1 MNAGRVHVSRFM
13 FHAGIA
19 YMARKIGIDL
29 GTANVLVYVKG
40 RGIVL
45 SEPSVVAVS
54 TKDNRVKAVG
64 ADALAMLGR
73 EPERIEVV
81 RPMRN
86 GVIAYY
92 DITEAMLLYFI
103 KKASSP
109 FSMSKPEVMISIP
122 AGVTTVEMR
131 AVKEAA
137 ISAGAR
143 YAYLIREPLAAAI
156 GANIPV
162 AQPSGNLIIDIGG
175 GTTEVAVISLNDIV
189 VSTSVRV
196 GGNKFDEAVAAYI
209 KRRYNMVVG
218 ERTAESVKIEV
229 GSALLLDKPLTMHVR
244 GRDQVSGLP
253 RTIEVGSNEV
263 TEAIQEPLEAVVNAT
278 RTVLSETPPE
288 LSSDIID
295 KGMVMTGGGS
305 MLRRINELLTE
316 VTGVPCYVADQPA
329 NCVAIGTGLA
339 LENLAILKDSLS
351 GDEMN

>member
-1 MNAGRVHVSRFM
+1 
-13 FHAGIA
+13 
-19 YMARKIGIDL
+19 MARKIGIDL

-40 RGIVL
+40 KGIVL
-45 SEPSVVAVS
+45 SEPSVVALS
-54 TKDNRVKAVG
+54 TKDGRVRQVG

-73 EPERIEVV
+73 EPESIEVI

-86 GVIAYY
+86 GVIADYVV
-92 DITEAMLLYFI
+92 TEAMLRHFI
-103 KKASSP
+103 RRANKGSVT
-109 FSMSKPEVMISIP
+109 KPEVMICIP
-122 AGVTTVEMR
+122 AGVTSVEMR
-131 AVKEAA
+131 AVRDAA
-137 ISAGAR
+137 LQAGAKK
-143 YAYLIREPLAAAI
+143 AYLIREPLAAAI

-175 GTTEVAVISLNDIV
+175 GTTEVAVVSLNDIV

-196 GGNKFDEAVAAYI
+196 GGNKFDEAIASHI

-229 GSALLLDKPLTMHVR
+229 GSALVLERTLTMQVR

-253 RTIEVGSNEV
+253 RTIEVGSGEI
-263 TEAIQEPLEAVVNAT
+263 TDAIQEPLEAIINAV
-278 RTVLSETPPE
+278 RAVLVDTPPE
-288 LSSDIID
+288 LASDIID

-339 LENLAILKDSLS
+339 LENLEILKDSLS
-351 GDEMN
+351 GDDIH

>member
-1 MNAGRVHVSRFM
+1 M
-13 FHAGIA
+13 
-19 YMARKIGIDL
+19 RKIGIDL

-45 SEPSVVAVS
+45 SEPSVVALS

-64 ADALAMLGR
+64 AEALAMLGR
-73 EPERIEVV
+73 EPESIEVV

-86 GVIAYY
+86 GVIADY
-92 DITEAMLLYFI
+92 DITEAMLKYFI
-103 KKASSP
+103 KKASSRLNL
-109 FSMSKPEVMISIP
+109 SKPEVMICIP

-137 ISAGAR
+137 LAAGAR

-196 GGNKFDEAVAAYI
+196 GGNKFDEAIAAYV
-209 KRRYNMVVG
+209 KRKYNVLIG
-218 ERTAESVKIEV
+218 ERTAESAKIEI
-229 GSALLLDKPLTMHVR
+229 GAALPLPRPLSMQIR
-244 GRDQVSGLP
+244 GRDQVAGLP
-253 RTIEVGSNEV
+253 RTIEINSNEI
-263 TEAIQEPLEAVVNAT
+263 TEAIQEPLESVVNAT
-278 RTVLSETPPE
+278 RMVLSETPPE

-295 KGMVMTGGGS
+295 KGMIMTGGGS

-339 LENLAILKDSLS
+339 LEHIDILRDSLS
-351 GDEMN
+351 GDDLN

>member
-1 MNAGRVHVSRFM
+1 M
-13 FHAGIA
+13 
-19 YMARKIGIDL
+19 RKIGIDL

-45 SEPSVVAVS
+45 SEPSVVALS

-73 EPERIEVV
+73 EPESIEVV

-86 GVIAYY
+86 GVIADY
-92 DITEAMLLYFI
+92 DITEAMLRYFI

-109 FSMSKPEVMISIP
+109 FSMSKPEVMICIP

-196 GGNKFDEAVAAYI
+196 GGNRFDEAIAAYI
-209 KRRYNMVVG
+209 KRKYNMLIG
-218 ERTAESVKIEV
+218 ERTAESVKIEI
-229 GSALLLDKPLTMHVR
+229 GSALPLARPLTMQVR
-244 GRDQVSGLP
+244 GRDQVAGLP
-253 RTIEVGSNEV
+253 RTIEINSNEI
-263 TEAIQEPLEAVVNAT
+263 TEAIQEPLEAVINAT
-278 RTVLSETPPE
+278 RMVLSETPPE

-295 KGMVMTGGGS
+295 KGMIMTGGGS

-316 VTGVPCYVADQPA
+316 VTSVPCYVADQPA

-339 LENLAILKDSLS
+339 LEHIDILRDSLS
-351 GDEMN
+351 GDELN

>member
-1 MNAGRVHVSRFM
+1 M
-13 FHAGIA
+13 
-19 YMARKIGIDL
+19 RKIGIDL

-45 SEPSVVAVS
+45 SEPSVVALS

-73 EPERIEVV
+73 EPESIEVV

-86 GVIAYY
+86 GVIADY
-92 DITEAMLLYFI
+92 DITEAMLKHFI
-103 KKASSP
+103 SKANGRLSL
-109 FSMSKPEVMISIP
+109 SKPEVMICIP

-137 ISAGAR
+137 LSAGAR

-196 GGNKFDEAVAAYI
+196 GGNRFDEAIAAYV
-209 KRRYNMVVG
+209 KRKYNVLIG
-218 ERTAESVKIEV
+218 ERTAESAKIEI
-229 GSALLLDKPLTMHVR
+229 GAALPLARPLSMQIR
-244 GRDQVSGLP
+244 GRDQVAGLP
-253 RTIEVGSNEV
+253 RTIEINSNEI
-263 TEAIQEPLEAVVNAT
+263 TESIQEPLEAVVNAV
-278 RTVLSETPPE
+278 RSVLAETPPE

-295 KGMVMTGGGS
+295 KGMIMTGGGS

-339 LENLAILKDSLS
+339 LEHIDILRDSLS
-351 GDEMN
+351 GDDLN

>member
-1 MNAGRVHVSRFM
+1 M
-13 FHAGIA
+13 
-19 YMARKIGIDL
+19 RKIGIDL
-29 GTANVLVYVKG
+29 GTANVLVYVRG

-45 SEPSVVAVS
+45 SEPSVVALS

-73 EPERIEVV
+73 EPESIEVV

-86 GVIAYY
+86 GVIADY
-92 DITEAMLLYFI
+92 DITEAMLKHFI
-103 KKASSP
+103 GKANGRLSL
-109 FSMSKPEVMISIP
+109 SKPEVMICIP

-137 ISAGAR
+137 LSAGAR
-143 YAYLIREPLAAAI
+143 RAYLIREPLAAAI

-196 GGNKFDEAVAAYI
+196 GGNRFDEAIAAYV
-209 KRRYNMVVG
+209 KRKYNVLIG
-218 ERTAESVKIEV
+218 ERTAESAKIEI
-229 GSALLLDKPLTMHVR
+229 GSALPLPRPLSMQIR
-244 GRDQVSGLP
+244 GRDQVAGLP
-253 RTIEVGSNEV
+253 RTIEINSNEI
-263 TEAIQEPLEAVVNAT
+263 TESIQEPLEAVVNAV
-278 RTVLSETPPE
+278 RSVLAETPPE

-295 KGMVMTGGGS
+295 KGMIMTGGGS

-339 LENLAILKDSLS
+339 LEHIEILYDSLS
-351 GDEMN
+351 GDDLN

>member
-1 MNAGRVHVSRFM
+1 M
-13 FHAGIA
+13 
-19 YMARKIGIDL
+19 RKIGIDL

-45 SEPSVVAVS
+45 SEPSVVALS

-73 EPERIEVV
+73 EPESIEVV

-86 GVIAYY
+86 GVIADY
-92 DITEAMLLYFI
+92 DITEAMLRYFI

-109 FSMSKPEVMISIP
+109 FSMSKPEVMICIP

-196 GGNKFDEAVAAYI
+196 GGNRFDEAIAAYI
-209 KRRYNMVVG
+209 KRKYNMLIG
-218 ERTAESVKIEV
+218 ERTAESVKIEI
-229 GSALLLDKPLTMHVR
+229 GAALPLARPLTMQVR
-244 GRDQVSGLP
+244 GRDQVAGLP
-253 RTIEVGSNEV
+253 RTIEINSNEI

-278 RTVLSETPPE
+278 RMVLSETPPE

-295 KGMVMTGGGS
+295 KGMIMTGGGS

-316 VTGVPCYVADQPA
+316 VTSVPCYIADQPA

-339 LENLAILKDSLS
+339 LEHIDILRDSLS
-351 GDEMN
+351 GDELN

>member
-1 MNAGRVHVSRFM
+1 
-13 FHAGIA
+13 
-19 YMARKIGIDL
+19 MARKIGIDL

-40 RGIVL
+40 KGIVL
-45 SEPSVVAVS
+45 SEPSVVALS

-73 EPERIEVV
+73 EPESIEVV
-81 RPMRN
+81 RPMRK
-86 GVIAYY
+86 GVNADY
-92 DITEAMLLYFI
+92 DITEAMLSYFI
-103 KKASSP
+103 KKTSSR
-109 FSMSKPEVMISIP
+109 FNKPEVMICIP

-131 AVKEAA
+131 AVREAA
-137 ISAGAR
+137 LSAGAR
-143 YAYLIREPLAAAI
+143 HAYLIREPLAAAI

-196 GGNKFDEAVAAYI
+196 GGNKFDEAIASYI
-209 KRRYNMVVG
+209 KRKYNVLIG
-218 ERTAESVKIEV
+218 ERTAESVKIEI
-229 GSALLLDKPLTMHVR
+229 GAALPLEHPLTMQVR
-244 GRDQVSGLP
+244 GRDQVAGLP
-253 RTIEVGSNEV
+253 RTIEINSNEI

-278 RTVLSETPPE
+278 RMVLSETPPE

-339 LENLAILKDSLS
+339 LEHIDILRDSLS
-351 GDEMN
+351 GDDLN